1 MYISSE
7 EYVEANLLVDF
18 PPIMAGYK
26 NASEEV
32 DCGSAC

>member
-1 MYISSE
+1 MYSSSE
-7 EYVEANLLVDF
+7 EYFEANLLVDF